1 MTVCEKPFAQG
12 SVAFPCGRCLPCRV
26 RKKREWQNRITL
38 ERMAHGDASFVT
50 LTYDPQHVPADGSL
64 SPEDLQ
70 LWLKRLRKRM
80 VGTPL
85 RFFGVGEYGERTFRP
100 HYHVILFGMRDCP
113 RGGVKLHDA
122 QRECSC
128 FSCSIVRDT
137 WGKGHISVG
146 SVTLQSAGYVA
157 GYCVK
162 KLTDRRDTRLKGR
175 HPEFARMSRRPGIG
189 VPALAALAETLVE
202 SGWNERL
209 VDVPVG
215 YMMGEKLYPY
225 GRYLRRNLRKLVG
238 RDEKTPDGSLLEW
251 QAKLWDLYV
260 ASRSSEKSFSQ
271 LVAEACAG
279 DVANA
284 HAISNIYKKRVTI

>member
-1 MTVCEKPFAQG
+1 
-12 SVAFPCGRCLPCRV
+12 
-26 RKKREWQNRITL
+26 
-38 ERMAHGDASFVT
+38 MAHGDASFVT